1 MFEIEKYIGNRCFIR
16 QISLVDKEGKSLQLF
31 RLIDVVEEEML
42 LRILTAN
49 EGVLSDKNREAL
61 SIRYHNEWELEKRFI
76 SQQMKEQTDYLDRY
90 VEWH

>member
-1 MFEIEKYIGNRCFIR
+1 M
-16 QISLVDKEGKSLQLF
+16 DKEGKSLQLF
-31 RLIDVVEEEML
+31 SLIDVVEEEML

-49 EGVLSDKNREAL
+49 EGVLSDKNREVL
-61 SIRYHNEWELEKRFI
+61 SIRYQNEWELEKRFI